1 MTQISLTDAALI
13 FGATLCLPHDDERAV
28 FFGDCMDLL
37 RARLNITT
45 AEVREAILEASRLW
59 QRRRAA

>member
-1 MTQISLTDAALI
+1 MIGLDDAALI

-37 RARLNITT
+37 RGLKNITT

-59 QRRRAA
+59 QRRRAAA